1 MIYFFSNKAWENF
14 DLAKNFTNLRVR
26 LYIAVLNFDSDIVNS
41 EIGVVNS
48 RVIPTVFNSEST
60 TVYYENEVSNSQ
72 IALRSC

>member
-48 RVIPTVFNSEST
+48 RV
-60 TVYYENEVSNSQ
+60 
-72 IALRSC
+72 